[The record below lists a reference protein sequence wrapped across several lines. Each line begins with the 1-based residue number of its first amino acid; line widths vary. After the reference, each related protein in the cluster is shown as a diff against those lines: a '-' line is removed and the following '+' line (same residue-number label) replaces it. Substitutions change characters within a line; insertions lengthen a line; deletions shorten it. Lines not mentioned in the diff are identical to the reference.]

1 MIHPAKANG
10 LHSINFGRALI
21 EFRVQHSQ
29 RKTLAI
35 TVQPSR
41 CRYSDRPSARN
52 HEAIRAKMRKR
63 RRWILAQRDYFSRF
77 LPATPPRRYVS
88 GETHRYLGRQYRLKV
103 SLRPR
108 NEIKLIGR
116 FLYVSTKTKRRKNVR
131 AMLERWF
138 RHRAKEQFE
147 RRLERWHA
155 WCNYAVLKC
164 QSFVYAKWQ
173 SDGEVLRRMV
183 AFILNPRPLVRVP
196 SACIDYVIAHEVC
209 HLKFPHHNKA
219 FYRLLT
225 QVCPNWRKVK
235 EQLEESLA

>member
-1 MIHPAKANG
+1 MIHPAERNG
-10 LHSINFGRALI
+10 LRSITFGRDLI
-21 EFRVQHSQ
+21 KFRIQRSQ

-41 CRYSDRPSARN
+41 AVVVTAPRHARI
-52 HEAIRAKMRKR
+52 ETIESKLRKR
-63 RRWILAQRDYFSRF
+63 GRWILAQRDYFSRF

-103 SLRPR
+103 SVQPR
-108 NEIKLIGR
+108 SEIKLLGR
-116 FLYVSTKTKRRKNVR
+116 FLCVSTKTKRRKNVR

-155 WCNYAVLKC
+155 WCNARGIKVPELRLRKM
-164 QSFVYAKWQ
+164 AKRWG
-173 SDGEVLRRMV
+173 SSKSNGR
-183 AFILNPRPLVRVP
+183 IYLNPDLVRAP

-209 HLKFPHHNKA
+209 HLKFPQHDKA

-225 QVCPNWRKVK
+225 QVCPNWRIVK
-235 EQLEESLA
+235 ERLEESLT